1 MPFCSALALR
11 LALAAGLLGLL
22 PGCGNALGAGYLTQA
37 AEGQFW
43 LLRSARPV
51 AEVTADEAT
60 PARTRTLLAEVASI
74 KHFGEEQGLTPTKN
88 YEAYVDVGGPAVT
101 WVVSACEPLAFR
113 PRSWNFPIVGNITY
127 VGWFDL
133 ADARAHAARLKEQGV
148 DVDLRGASAYSTLGW
163 LRDPILSSMLAEG
176 DGALG
181 GLVDVVIHESVHA
194 TYYVK
199 GQSFLNESLASFIA
213 PKLTRDYFVKTR
225 GAGAPELVAYE
236 RAESLGNEHRKALHE
251 VYLRLEKLYASSLPV
266 AEKLEKKATI
276 MAETQA
282 ALRLRRPLNNAVLV
296 QYRTYDTSRDDL
308 DALFAACG
316 QSWPRFWAAMRSLD
330 MRSFVREQQSDLHP
344 VLVPLQGHCLAGGA
358 G

>member
-1 MPFCSALALR
+1 MPPRTALR
-11 LALAAGLLGLL
+11 LALVLGALGAL

-43 LLRSARPV
+43 LLRSARPIP
-51 AEVTADEAT
+51 EVTADEAT
-60 PARTRTLLAEVASI
+60 PVRTRTMLSEVASI

-88 YEAYVDVGGPAVT
+88 YEAYVDVRGPAVT

-133 ADARAHAARLKEQGV
+133 EDARAHAARLGADGL

-194 TYYVK
+194 TYYLK
-199 GQSFLNESLASFIA
+199 GQSYLNESLASFIA
-213 PKLTRDYFVKTR
+213 PKLTRDYLTRTR
-225 GAGAPELVAYE
+225 GAAAPELTAYE
-236 RAESLGNEHRKALHE
+236 RAEALGREHREKLHG
-251 VYLRLEKLYASSLPV
+251 VYLTLEALYSSPAPA
-266 AEKLEKKATI
+266 AEKLEKKAKI

-282 ALRLRRPLNNAVLV
+282 QLRLRRPLNNAVLV
-296 QYRTYDTSRDDL
+296 QYRTYDTSHEDL
-308 DALFAACG
+308 EALFAACG
-316 QSWPRFWAAMRSLD
+316 RSWPRFWGALRSLD
-330 MRSFVREQQSDLHP
+330 LRSFVREQQSDLHP
-344 VLVPLQGHCLAGGA
+344 VLVPLQGHCAGG
-358 G
+358 